1 MIRLL
6 VFFLFSIS
14 VQLGNA
20 QVILEHLTKKDGLP
34 SNNISTISQDKE
46 GYIWIGT
53 DNGASRYDG
62 KNIKTF
68 TVDDGLT
75 SNEVIGFYPD
85 PLGRVWIICFG
96 GDLCFYLNGKIYNK
110 TNYPR
115 LKNVPRYFFSRFDFL
130 KQRDSFL
137 TNSYEKNEKQSN
149 KHIEIK
155 LNYYTLELKETLI
168 RDLKIKEYDYSL
180 KGSINDIKLN
190 DSIYPSILHNFN
202 ASELKMKCIVFYSME
217 DFKVAQLV
225 DFTTFILD
233 KRGKVVFKGKI
244 DGVINFPMSKDSNA
258 FFFKANNHLYLF
270 TNNKGLVK
278 GPYFKSLIAVFL
290 DNKGQLWI
298 STSNG
303 VVRLS
308 TNSFSFPKVIN
319 DLKRPVY
326 NVKGFEGNIYA
337 GLDENEVVNLKNNQ
351 YYRYHKLYEGATRVL
366 DFFRL
371 NGEIFTL
378 GDQTSYSLKTQ
389 RPLDKLVNACKNAV
403 QLNNNEILYTSF
415 RGLRRLKYSNGKVF
429 ESEPYIGRVFNAFR
443 SNDKRI
449 WIGTETGLK
458 YADSTMQTFVG
469 MKLPVPNAE
478 MVKHI
483 QQDSYGTMIFS
494 TNNGVVFWSQGNYF
508 HLNKLN
514 GLLDN
519 SINRAYPSRNGN
531 YINVCT
537 NLGFNRVKYRIDGNK
552 LFYTI
557 NTYTTSD
564 GLPSEVVYSALE
576 SENNIFIGTREG
588 ITIIPMRDS
597 IKQVSIP
604 IKLESYL
611 VNDSFYEFN
620 NNEWNHHQNTFQF
633 NFSAFYY
640 QRNREMQFS
649 YQLTPIDQ
657 TPIVSDNPSIIYRGL
672 APGDYTLKVFAF
684 DKHYPKLRKSKVWT
698 YRFTISPPYYKT
710 WWFISLITLL
720 IVSGGFLAYINYI
733 RRKQKQNLEVQAL
746 LKQMAQHRLEALKGQ
761 MNPHF
766 IFNSLNTVQHFIS
779 THNEREAMDFIA
791 KFSSLIRKMLDL
803 ARVDKLSLEKEIQ
816 FLKDYAEIEQIRYTH
831 KFDVDFILDETEQDD
846 IELPSMLVQPLLEN
860 AIKHGVSNLK
870 DRRGRIEVVI
880 MTVDEHWLNVKIK
893 DNGNGLVKREE
904 SSKSYTS
911 AALDIIRERLAVY
924 EVDGRKGRLD
934 IQFSENGTVSELVVP
949 I

>member
-14 VQLGNA
+14 VQLGSA
-20 QVILEHLTKKDGLP
+20 QIILEHLTKKDGLP

-53 DNGASRYDG
+53 DNGAARYDG
-62 KNIKTF
+62 KTIRTY

-75 SNEVIGFYPD
+75 SNEVTGFYID
-85 PLGRVWIICFG
+85 PIGRVWIFCFG

-115 LKNVPRYFFSRFDFL
+115 LKNVPRYFFSRIDFIAH
-130 KQRDSFL
+130 RDSL
-137 TNSYEKNEKQSN
+137 IVNRVQKNQ
-149 KHIEIK
+149 KHAIYDFR
-155 LNYYTLELKETLI
+155 LDMNYYSLEVKENLIRELKPK
-168 RDLKIKEYDYSL
+168 DWDYSL
-180 KGSINDIKLN
+180 KVSINDIKLF

-202 ASELKMKCIVFYSME
+202 ASELKMNCSIFNYVG
-217 DFKVAQLV
+217 DFKIVQLV

-233 KRGKVVFKGKI
+233 KRGKVVLKGKI
-244 DGVINFPMSKDSNA
+244 DGIVNSPVYKDSHS
-258 FFFKANNHLYLF
+258 FCFVANNHLYLF
-270 TNNKGLVK
+270 HKNRLIK
-278 GPYFKSLIAVFL
+278 GPYFKGLIAVFY
-290 DNKGQLWI
+290 DNNGQLWL
-298 STSNG
+298 STSSG
-303 VVRLS
+303 IVRLS
-308 TNSFSFPKVIN
+308 LNTFSLLRVIN

-326 NVKGFEGNIYA
+326 SLKNIDSNIYA
-337 GLDENEVVNLKNNQ
+337 GLDENEVVNLTNSQ
-351 YYRYHKLYEGATRVL
+351 YYRYRKFYEGATRVL
-366 DFFRL
+366 DFFKL
-371 NGEIFTL
+371 NGEVFTL
-378 GDQTSYSLKTQ
+378 GDQTSYSLKIQ
-389 RPLDKLVNACKNAV
+389 QPLDKFVNSCKNAV

-415 RGLRRLKYSNGKVF
+415 RGLRHLKYANGKVL
-429 ESEPYIGRVFNAFR
+429 ESEPYLGRVFNAFQ
-443 SNDKRI
+443 SNDKRV
-449 WIGTETGLK
+449 WIGAEAGLK
-458 YADSTMQTFVG
+458 YADSTMRNFIGV
-469 MKLPVPNAE
+469 KLPIANGE

-483 QQDSYGTMIFS
+483 QQDRHGTMIFS
-494 TNNGVVFWSQGNYF
+494 TNNGLILKSQDKYF
-508 HLNKLN
+508 HLSKQN

-519 SINRAYPSRNGN
+519 SINKTYPSRSGN
-531 YINVCT
+531 YLNVCT
-537 NLGFNRVKYRIDGNK
+537 NLGFNRVKYRIEGSK

-557 NTYTTSD
+557 NTYTASD

-588 ITIIPMRDS
+588 ITIVPIRDS
-597 IKQVSIP
+597 IKPVLIP

-611 VNDSFYEFN
+611 INDSLFEFN

-633 NFSAFYY
+633 NFSAFYD
-640 QRNREMQFS
+640 QRNKEMQFS
-649 YQLTPIDQ
+649 YQLMPIDQ
-657 TPIVSDNPSIIYRGL
+657 VPVISDNPSIIYRGL

-698 YRFTISPPYYKT
+698 YSFTISPPYYKT
-710 WWFISLITLL
+710 WWFISLMTLL
-720 IVSGGFLAYINYI
+720 AVSGGFLVYISYM
-733 RRKQKQNLEVQAL
+733 RRKQKQNLEVQTL
-746 LKQMAQHRLEALKGQ
+746 LKRMAQHRLEALKGQ

-779 THNEREAMDFIA
+779 IHSEREAMDFIA

-816 FLKDYAEIEQIRYTH
+816 FLKDYAEIEQIRYTQ
-831 KFDVDFILDETEQDD
+831 KFDVEFIVDVAEQDD

-870 DRRGRIEVVI
+870 ERRGRIEVVI
-880 MTVDEHWLNVKIK
+880 MTEDENWLNIKIR

-904 SSKSYTS
+904 SSKSHTS
-911 AALDIIRERLAVY
+911 AALDIIQERLAVY
-924 EVDGRKGRLD
+924 EVEGRKGKLD
-934 IQFSENGTVSELVVP
+934 IQYSDNGTVSELVVP

>member
-1 MIRLL
+1 MKTRILTILFLL
-6 VFFLFSIS
+6 TCSCLYS
-14 VQLGNA
+14 

-53 DNGASRYDG
+53 DNGAARYDG
-62 KNIKTF
+62 KTIKTF

-75 SNEVIGFYPD
+75 SNEVTGFYPD
-85 PLGRVWIICFG
+85 PLGRVWITCFG

-110 TNYPR
+110 INYPR
-115 LKNVPRYFFSRFDFL
+115 LKNVPRYFFSRIDFL

-137 TNSYEKNEKQSN
+137 INSYEKMEKQST
-149 KHIEIK
+149 KDIKIEM
-155 LNYYTLELKETLI
+155 NYYTLELKETLI
-168 RDLKIKEYDYSL
+168 RDLKIKDWDYSL
-180 KGSINDIKLN
+180 QGSIHELKLI
-190 DSIYPSILHNFN
+190 DSSYPSILHNFN
-202 ASELKMKCIVFYSME
+202 TLELKMKCIVFYSIG
-217 DFKVAQLV
+217 DFKVVQLL

-244 DGVINFPMSKDSNA
+244 DGVVSFPVFNDSNA

-270 TNNKGLVK
+270 TNNKRVVK
-278 GPYFKSLIAVFL
+278 GPYFKSLIAAFL
-290 DNKGQLWI
+290 DNNGQLWI

-308 TNSFSFPKVIN
+308 SNTLSLPKVIN
-319 DLKRPVY
+319 ELKRPVY
-326 NVKGFEGNIYA
+326 TIKSFEGNIYA
-337 GLDENEVVNLKNNQ
+337 GLDENEVVNLTNDQ
-351 YYRYHKLYEGATRVL
+351 YYRYQKFSEGASRVL
-366 DFFRL
+366 DFFKL
-371 NGEIFTL
+371 NDEVFTI
-378 GDQTSYSLKTQ
+378 GDQTSYNLKTQ
-389 RPLDKLVNACKNAV
+389 LPLDKFVNSCKNAV
-403 QLNNNEILYTSF
+403 QLNKNEILYSNF
-415 RGLRRLKYSNGKVF
+415 RGLRHLKYTNGKVL
-429 ESEPYIGRVFNAFR
+429 EWEPYLGRVFNAFQ
-443 SNDKRI
+443 SNDKKI
-449 WIGTETGLK
+449 WIGAEAGLK
-458 YADSTMQTFVG
+458 YSDSTMQTFVG

-537 NLGFNRVKYRIDGNK
+537 NLGFNRVKYRIEGKK
-552 LFYTI
+552 LYYTI
-557 NTYTTSD
+557 SSYTASD
-564 GLPSEVVYSALE
+564 GLRSEVVYSALE
-576 SENNIFIGTREG
+576 SESNIYIGTREG

-657 TPIVSDNPSIIYRGL
+657 APVISDNPSIIYRGL

-710 WWFISLITLL
+710 WWFISLMTLL
-720 IVSGGFLAYINYI
+720 AVSGGFLLYISYL
-733 RRKQKQNLEVQAL
+733 RRKQKQNLEVQTL

-816 FLKDYAEIEQIRYTH
+816 FLKDYAEIEKIRYVN
-831 KFDVDFILDETEQDD
+831 KFDVDFIVDVVDKND

-870 DRRGRIEVVI
+870 ERRGRIEVVI
-880 MTVDEHWLNVKIK
+880 MTVDEHWLNIKIK

-911 AALDIIRERLAVY
+911 AALDIIRERLEVY

-934 IQFSENGTVSELVVP
+934 IRFSENGTVSELVVP